1 MVVDRRV
8 TTGQLVGAVLAI
20 PIAIAAVFVGKPLYD
35 RFTDGYVVAR
45 ADDGRAVTQ
54 VIRATFSRASALKV
68 GALSGSVQATASDSR
83 LGGVLTADRVIK
95 APFSVDY
102 FIDVSRLRPSDYRY
116 DATSRT
122 LVIDAPDVTIG
133 AANVDEAR
141 RTLSETRGLFVT
153 RAAFDQMSRRVSAA
167 AQASA
172 ATEAQKPE
180 RLAQA
185 RDNARRALAGLLAP
199 PLAVA
204 GAGDIRV
211 VVTFPYERSDTRERW
226 DQSLSIDQ
234 VIANRY

>member
-1 MVVDRRV
+1 MVDRRV
-8 TTGQLVGAVLAI
+8 KPGQIVGAVLAI
-20 PIAIAAVFVGKPLYD
+20 VILVAAVFIGKPLYD
-35 RFTDGYVVAR
+35 RFTDSYVVAR
-45 ADDGRAVTQ
+45 ADDGQAVTQ
-54 VIRATFSRASALKV
+54 VVRATFSRASALKV

-83 LGGVLTADRVIK
+83 LGGMLTADHVIK

-116 DATSRT
+116 DPVSRT

-153 RAAFDQMSRRVSAA
+153 RKAFDQMSQRVSAA
-167 AQASA
+167 AQSSA

-199 PLAVA
+199 PLAAA
-204 GAGDIRV
+204 GERDVRV
-211 VVTFPYERSDTRERW
+211 VVTFPYERSGPRERW
-226 DQSLSIDQ
+226 DQSRTPEQVLS
-234 VIANRY
+234 NRY